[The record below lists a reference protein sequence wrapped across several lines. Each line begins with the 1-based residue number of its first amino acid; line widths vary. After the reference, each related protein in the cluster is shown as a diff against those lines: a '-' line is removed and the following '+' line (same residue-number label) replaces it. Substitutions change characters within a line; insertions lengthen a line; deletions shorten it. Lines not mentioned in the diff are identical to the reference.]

1 MASRTRD
8 FPVHDKGKEWLQEWG
23 GGWKGGGSGGMW
35 QV

>member
-8 FPVHDKGKEWLQEWG
+8 FPVNEKGKEWLQEWG

>member
-8 FPVHDKGKEWLQEWG
+8 FPVYDKGKEWLQEWG